1 MINLNSLTKIGDV
14 LNSEG
19 AILALY
25 EDQEKKFYLGSFLND
40 GSGTVYYAVDLYYF
54 KSYLKSEI
62 TLKQLYLKSSSFLV
76 KFKFRKT
83 EKTYLKEDFTDL
95 LQCGKDFYK
104 NIPASMKSYQI
115 EKDFT

>member
-1 MINLNSLTKIGDV
+1 MIILNSLTKIGDV

-25 EDQEKKFYLGSFLND
+25 EDQENKFYMSSFLND
-40 GSGTVYYAVDLYYF
+40 GSGTIYYALNLDDF
-54 KSYLKSEI
+54 RGYLRSQT
-62 TLKQLYLKSSSFLV
+62 TLKELYLKSASFLV

-95 LQCGKDFYK
+95 L
-104 NIPASMKSYQI
+104 
-115 EKDFT
+115 